1 MKVPEDHRSPAC
13 ALLPD
18 TWAAEGTLIRVGVGE
33 AEEVWAPAQL
43 CGCVRAWAPHP
54 CAGGAGPM
62 TPLPPQDTPG
72 TQ

>member
-1 MKVPEDHRSPAC
+1 MKVPEDHRSLAC

-43 CGCVRAWAPHP
+43 CGCVSRHLSEP
-54 CAGGAGPM
+54 GLL
-62 TPLPPQDTPG
+62 TRVLVEQDG
-72 TQ
+72 

>member
-18 TWAAEGTLIRVGVGE
+18 TWAAEGTLIQVGVGG

-43 CGCVRAWAPHP
+43 CGCESGHLSEPGLLTRVLV
-54 CAGGAGPM
+54 G
-62 TPLPPQDTPG
+62 QDG
-72 TQ
+72 